1 MIIKTQEHMIISQQ
15 EKLLQSAINLDI
27 SEATKELI
35 HQLFD
40 ENPHLKTLLDKSKS
54 ATHFQNLI
62 EDWLFEYLQKNPL
75 SRDFYEGKIHGFE
88 NLKQLEWKD
97 YAAIRILDYISNSG
111 REFEDLNLRGRKIV
125 SEPFVLL
132 YKAVKENT
140 GGAQCNFVLDMIH
153 LFRQFTGF
161 EKRTLPSKEKIRKWM
176 NHHPSGLDKEIIEI
190 REKNKRR
197 IIDTLVQ
204 KIDNREIKS
213 KKYFFE
219 PGISYRKKTEMVH
232 EWWNEHTFHLRFAV
246 RNPDLLNELLDN
258 SLEDDTMQVLY
269 KAQKSGIPFFVNPYY
284 LSLLNVNA
292 PDFAQ
297 GADLAIRYYVIYSS
311 QLVDEFGHIVA
322 WEKEDIVES
331 EKPNA
336 AGWILPSH
344 YSVHRRYPE
353 VAILIPDTVGRACA
367 GLCASCQR
375 MYDFQR
381 GNLNFDLE
389 KLQPKESWNDK
400 LIKIMKYWEED
411 TQLRDILITG
421 GDALMSSDAS
431 LEKIL
436 NAVYEMAKRKT
447 ESNKGRKENEKY
459 AEILRV
465 RLGTRLPVYLPQRIT
480 SSLVKILADFKDKA
494 SRAGIRQFV
503 IQTHF
508 QSPMEVTPESKLGIQ
523 KLISAGWMIVNQLVF
538 TSPASRRGHTAKL
551 RKVLNDLGV
560 LPYYTFSVKGYME
573 NSSKFATNA
582 RAAQEQFEEKTLGE
596 VPEKFVNNIRS
607 FPDNAKNMVEQINQL
622 REKVDIPFL
631 STDRNVL
638 NLPGVG
644 KSMTYRVIGITKDG
658 RRILEFDHDHT
669 RSHSP
674 VIDKMGKFVIIESKS
689 IASYLDQLK
698 NMGEDK
704 YDYASIWG
712 YSISET
718 ENRHSVY
725 EYPQYNFATT
735 SQFSNYKE

>member
-1 MIIKTQEHMIISQQ
+1 MIISQQ

-27 SEATKELI
+27 SETTKELI

-176 NHHPSGLDKEIIEI
+176 NHHPSGLDKGIIEI

-331 EKPNA
+331 GKPNA
-336 AGWILPSH
+336 AGWILPTH
-344 YSVHRRYPE
+344 NNVHRRYPE

-389 KLQPKESWNDK
+389 KLQPRESWDDK
-400 LIKIMKYWEED
+400 LKKIMKYWEED

-431 LEKIL
+431 LKKIL
-436 NAVYEMAKRKT
+436 NAVYEMAQKKI
-447 ESNKGRKENEKY
+447 ESNKGRKANEKY

-480 SSLVKILADFKDKA
+480 PSLVKILAEFKEKA

-508 QSPMEVTPESKLGIQ
+508 QSPMEVTPESKEGIQ

-551 RKVLNDLGV
+551 RKVLNDIGV

-582 RAAQEQFEEKTLGE
+582 RAAQEQFEEKILGE
-596 VPEKFVNNIRS
+596 VPEKFVNNIRA
-607 FPDNAKNMVEQINQL
+607 FPDNAENMVEQINQL

-674 VIDKMGKFVIIESKS
+674 VIDKLGKFVIIESKS

-725 EYPQYNFATT
+725 EYPQYNFTTT